1 MKVKPHHKFLFKRK
15 NVIEK
20 SKYSYGIVNYKKI
33 IDAIEVME
41 THFLQYFCEIS
52 DSVYSLTGK
61 VDSR

>member
-1 MKVKPHHKFLFKRK
+1 MFGSAMKVKPHHKFLFKRK

-41 THFLQYFCEIS
+41 THFLQ
-52 DSVYSLTGK
+52 
-61 VDSR
+61 